1 MGFLKRLFRVGATAG
16 ATVAAMKVA
25 EKYKKNNP
33 NGVGDVNGDGKV
45 DSADVLIEVGKAAR
59 EVYDNAA
66 AAVNNMVNGV
76 KAEPERQAREE

>member
-25 EKYKKNNP
+25 DKYKKNNP

-76 KAEPERQAREE
+76 KAEPERQTREE

>member
-33 NGVGDVNGDGKV
+33 NGVRDVNGDGKV

-59 EVYDNAA
+59 EVYDDAA

-76 KAEPERQAREE
+76 KAEPERQTREE

>member
-25 EKYKKNNP
+25 EKHKKNNP

-59 EVYDNAA
+59 EVYDDAA

-76 KAEPERQAREE
+76 KAEPERQTREE

>member
-16 ATVAAMKVA
+16 ATVAAMMVA

-76 KAEPERQAREE
+76 KAEPERQTREE

>member
-33 NGVGDVNGDGKV
+33 NGFGDVNGDGKV

-59 EVYDNAA
+59 EVYDDAA

-76 KAEPERQAREE
+76 KAEPERQTREE

>member
-1 MGFLKRLFRVGATAG
+1 MGFLKRLFRIGATEG

-76 KAEPERQAREE
+76 KAEPERQTREE

>member
-1 MGFLKRLFRVGATAG
+1 MGFLKRLFRFGATAG

-76 KAEPERQAREE
+76 KAEPERQTREE

>member
-1 MGFLKRLFRVGATAG
+1 MKRLFRVGATAG

-76 KAEPERQAREE
+76 KAEPERQTREE

>member
-76 KAEPERQAREE
+76 IAEPERQTREE

>member
-76 KAEPERQAREE
+76 KAEPERHTREE

>member
-1 MGFLKRLFRVGATAG
+1 MGFLKRLFRVGATAS

-59 EVYDNAA
+59 EVYDDAA

-76 KAEPERQAREE
+76 KAEPERQTREE

>member
-45 DSADVLIEVGKAAR
+45 NSADVLIEVGKAAR

-76 KAEPERQAREE
+76 KAEPERQTREE

>member
-66 AAVNNMVNGV
+66 AAVNNMVNGI
-76 KAEPERQAREE
+76 KAEPERQTREE

>member
-59 EVYDNAA
+59 VVYDDAA

-76 KAEPERQAREE
+76 KAEPERQTREE

>member
-25 EKYKKNNP
+25 EKCKKNNP

-76 KAEPERQAREE
+76 KAEPERQTREE

>member
-33 NGVGDVNGDGKV
+33 NGVGDVNGVGKV

-76 KAEPERQAREE
+76 KAEPERQTREE

>member
-1 MGFLKRLFRVGATAG
+1 MGFLKCLFRVGATAG

-76 KAEPERQAREE
+76 KAEPERQTREE

>member
-76 KAEPERQAREE
+76 QAEPERQTREE

>member
-45 DSADVLIEVGKAAR
+45 DSADV
-59 EVYDNAA
+59 
-66 AAVNNMVNGV
+66 
-76 KAEPERQAREE
+76 

>member
-1 MGFLKRLFRVGATAG
+1 MGFLKRLFRVSATAG

-59 EVYDNAA
+59 EVYDDAA

-76 KAEPERQAREE
+76 KAEPERQTREE

>member
-66 AAVNNMVNGV
+66 VAVNNMVNGV
-76 KAEPERQAREE
+76 KAEPERQTREE

>member
-33 NGVGDVNGDGKV
+33 NGVVDVNGDGKV

-59 EVYDNAA
+59 EVYDDAA

-76 KAEPERQAREE
+76 KAEPERQTREE

>member
-59 EVYDNAA
+59 EVYDDAA

-76 KAEPERQAREE
+76 KTEPERQTREE

>member
-59 EVYDNAA
+59 EVYDDAA

-76 KAEPERQAREE
+76 KAEPERQTREE

>member
-45 DSADVLIEVGKAAR
+45 DSADVLIEVGKAAC
-59 EVYDNAA
+59 EVYDDAA

-76 KAEPERQAREE
+76 KAEPERQTREE

>member
-66 AAVNNMVNGV
+66 AAVDNMVNGV
-76 KAEPERQAREE
+76 KAEPERQTREE

>member
-33 NGVGDVNGDGKV
+33 NGVGGVNGDGKV

-76 KAEPERQAREE
+76 KAEPERQTREE

>member
-59 EVYDNAA
+59 EVYDDAA

-76 KAEPERQAREE
+76 KAERQTREE

>member
-45 DSADVLIEVGKAAR
+45 DSADALIEVGKAAR

-76 KAEPERQAREE
+76 KAEPERQTREE

>member
-59 EVYDNAA
+59 EVYDDAA
-66 AAVNNMVNGV
+66 AVVNNMVNGV
-76 KAEPERQAREE
+76 KAEPERQTREE

>member
-59 EVYDNAA
+59 EVYNDAA

-76 KAEPERQAREE
+76 KAEPERQTREE

>member
-1 MGFLKRLFRVGATAG
+1 MGFLKRLFRGGATAG

-76 KAEPERQAREE
+76 KAEPERQTREE

>member
-1 MGFLKRLFRVGATAG
+1 MGFLKSLFRVGATAG

-76 KAEPERQAREE
+76 KAEPERQTREE

>member
-33 NGVGDVNGDGKV
+33 NGVGDANGDGKV

-59 EVYDNAA
+59 EVYVNAA

-76 KAEPERQAREE
+76 KAEPERQTREE

>member
-76 KAEPERQAREE
+76 KAEPERQTREE

>member
-76 KAEPERQAREE
+76 KAELERQTREE

>member
-33 NGVGDVNGDGKV
+33 NGVGDINGDGKV
-45 DSADVLIEVGKAAR
+45 DSAEVLIEVGKAAR
-59 EVYDNAA
+59 EVYDDAA

-76 KAEPERQAREE
+76 KAEPERQTREE

>member
-66 AAVNNMVNGV
+66 AAVNNMVNSV
-76 KAEPERQAREE
+76 KAEPERQTREE